1 MPQFQF
7 RLATLLKL
15 RERLRDERRGQLA
28 EALKLD
34 DELRS
39 RVHALDDEL
48 RGALRLQAPEPGA
61 INVDRL
67 LDATRYELVLRAEQ
81 GQLRA
86 QQAALA
92 AELEKR
98 REALAAADREVRAL
112 ERLRETRREQF
123 RAEQETKSAKEMD
136 EVAMQRYAAEVVE

>member
-1 MPQFQF
+1 MAQFQF

-28 EALKLD
+28 EALRID
-34 DELRS
+34 DDLRS
-39 RVHALDDEL
+39 RVQALGDEL
-48 RGALRLQAPEPGA
+48 QGALRLQAPEPGA

-86 QQAALA
+86 QQAALG

-98 REALAAADREVRAL
+98 REALAAADREVRTL

-123 RAEQETKSAKEMD
+123 RAEQEAKAAKEMD
-136 EVAMQRYAAEVVE
+136 EVAMQRYAAEVVG

>member
-34 DELRS
+34 DDLRS
-39 RVHALDDEL
+39 RVRVLDEEL

-67 LDATRYELVLRAEQ
+67 LDATRYELVLRAEH

-123 RAEQETKSAKEMD
+123 LLEQEAKAAKEMD
-136 EVAMQRYAAEVVE
+136 EVAMQRYAAEVAE